1 MKPVH
6 VVAAIG
12 VIGALALGGWYFYMG
27 QNPPWEVRQE
37 RGVELPAGSA
47 QPAGDAK
54 KMADAPPMKADAAA
68 MAAPA
73 DAAAAAADGA
83 AAAADGGTAADGAAA
98 PE

>member
-6 VVAAIG
+6 ILAAIG

-37 RGVELPAGSA
+37 RGVDLPAGGEKA
-47 QPAGDAK
+47 GGDAK

-68 MAAPA
+68 MAADAAAPTMADGAAA

-83 AAAADGGTAADGAAA
+83 AA

>member
-6 VVAAIG
+6 VIAAIG

-37 RGVELPAGSA
+37 RGVELPTGGA
-47 QPAGDAK
+47 QPAGETNK
-54 KMADAPPMKADAAA
+54 ITDAPPMKADAAA

-73 DAAAAAADGA
+73 KMVDAAMPAAADAAAAAADGA
-83 AAAADGGTAADGAAA
+83 AA

>member
-6 VVAAIG
+6 VLAAIG

-37 RGVELPAGSA
+37 RGIDLPAGGEK
-47 QPAGDAK
+47 PAGETK
-54 KMADAPPMKADAAA
+54 KMDAPPMKADAAA
-68 MAAPA
+68 MARPA

-83 AAAADGGTAADGAAA
+83 AAAADGGSAADGAAA